1 MTTARRT
8 LFFFLAALALAA
20 CGPTVGD
27 PCTTQNEC
35 GGQVCSNADFAP
47 GGYCTRQ
54 CTLGDDRTCPGG
66 TICIRDF
73 VAKGLHG
80 CGRIC
85 KVKEECRVGYECRVV
100 RESPL
105 AICVGPTGI

>member
-1 MTTARRT
+1 MNRLT
-8 LFFFLAALALAA
+8 LAALAFLLLLAA

-27 PCTTQNEC
+27 PCTTQNDC
-35 GGQVCSNADFAP
+35 GGQICANQDYTP

-66 TICIRDF
+66 TTCVKDF
-73 VAKGLHG
+73 AAKGLNG
-80 CGRIC
+80 CARIC
-85 KVKEECRVGYECRVV
+85 KVQAECRTGYDCRSA
-100 RESPL
+100 RESAA